1 MVEAPVAFDLA
12 LLDLNVPAG
21 PLLRHHEL
29 RKNITV
35 GLQSSQTRHS
45 INALTI

>member
-12 LLDLNVPAG
+12 LLDLNVLAG

-29 RKNITV
+29 SEMHFQID
-35 GLQSSQTRHS
+35 S
-45 INALTI
+45 ALAYCME